1 MNVSRT
7 RLDSLTGLRFIAAI
21 LVVLYHASVTLVPE
35 MYPLVSMGQTG
46 VTFFF
51 LLSGFVLTWSM
62 NPSTS
67 KRQFYWRRFARIWPL
82 HALTALAAVVLVFAT
97 QGDQSVPQLLASLLL
112 VQGWLG
118 DKQWVYAY
126 NGVSWSLSCEAF
138 FYAVFPFLAVRL
150 SRLEPGKLFRISA
163 AVFIAAVS
171 LISVLLTFLPGFDWG
186 ALFYTFPAFRVAEFI
201 VGVCLA
207 IAMRK
212 GWRPRFGVGVGA
224 AAAIGSFLILEVVDG
239 IAPWHTAGPLAGA
252 LCIPGFALLIAAYAE
267 RDRNGGRPT
276 FASAPAM
283 VKLGEWSFALYLVH
297 ELVLR
302 TALELGPENLAQ
314 RAAFAAVGI
323 AVSIPLAGAAY
334 TFFERPVEAR
344 LRNRGSGGGPV
355 ADTRP
360 AEETPISTEPESE
373 RTPIGASAR
382 G

>member
-1 MNVSRT
+1 M
-7 RLDSLTGLRFIAAI
+7 
-21 LVVLYHASVTLVPE
+21 LVVLYHAAVTLVPE
-35 MYPLVSMGQTG
+35 VYPLVSMGQTG

-51 LLSGFVLTWSM
+51 MLSGFVLAWSM
-62 NPSTS
+62 KPDTP

-82 HALTALAAVVLVFAT
+82 HALSASAAVVLALAT
-97 QGDQSVPQLLASLLL
+97 QGDQSLPRLLASLLL
-112 VQGWLG
+112 VQAWLG
-118 DKQWVYAY
+118 DQHWVYAY

-138 FYAVFPFLAVRL
+138 FYSVFPFLAVRL
-150 SRLEPGKLFRISA
+150 SRLEPGKLFRVSA
-163 AVFIAAVS
+163 AVFAAAVS
-171 LISVLLTFLPGFDWG
+171 LVSVLLAFAPGFDWG
-186 ALFYTFPAFRVAEFI
+186 ALFYTFPAFRIAEFI

-212 GWRPRFGVGVGA
+212 GWKPRFGVGVGA

-252 LCIPGFALLIAAYAE
+252 LCIPGFALLISAYAD
-267 RDRNGGRPT
+267 RDRCGGRPT

-302 TALELGPENLAQ
+302 TALELGPETLAE
-314 RAAFAAVGI
+314 RVTAAVVGI
-323 AVSIPLAGAAY
+323 AISIPLAGAAY

-355 ADTRP
+355 ADTREP
-360 AEETPISTEPESE
+360 ESTPTSTEPQVE
-373 RTPIGASAR
+373 RTPTGASAR

>member
-1 MNVSRT
+1 M
-7 RLDSLTGLRFIAAI
+7 
-21 LVVLYHASVTLVPE
+21 VLYHASVTLVPE

-51 LLSGFVLTWSM
+51 LLSGFVLAWSM
-62 NPSTS
+62 NPQTT
-67 KRQFYWRRFARIWPL
+67 KQQFYWRRFARIWPL

-118 DKQWVYAY
+118 DQQWVYAY

-150 SRLEPGKLFRISA
+150 ARLEPGNLFRVSA
-163 AVFIAAVS
+163 TVFVVAVS
-171 LISVLLTFLPGFDWG
+171 FISVLLALVPGFDWG
-186 ALFYTFPAFRVAEFI
+186 ALFYTFPAFRIAEFI

-212 GWRPRFGVGVGA
+212 GWKPRFGIGVGA
-224 AAAIGSFLILEVVDG
+224 AAAIGSFFILEVVDG
-239 IAPWHTAGPLAGA
+239 IAPWHTAGQLAGA
-252 LCIPGFALLIAAYAE
+252 LCIPGFALLIAAYAD
-267 RDRNGGRPT
+267 RDRCGGRPT
-276 FASAPAM
+276 FASSPAI

-302 TALELGPENLAQ
+302 TALELGPESLAQ

-323 AVSIPLAGAAY
+323 AISIPLAGAAY
-334 TFFERPVEAR
+334 TFFERPIEAR
-344 LRNRGSGGGPV
+344 LRNGSSRGGPV
-355 ADTRP
+355 ADTRRP
-360 AEETPISTEPESE
+360 EETPIFTEPQAEPATS
-373 RTPIGASAR
+373 GASAR

>member
-7 RLDSLTGLRFIAAI
+7 RLDSLTGLRFIAAM

-51 LLSGFVLTWSM
+51 LLSGFVLAWSM
-62 NPSTS
+62 KPGTS

-97 QGDQSVPQLLASLLL
+97 QGGQSVPQLLASLLL

-118 DKQWVYAY
+118 DKEWVYSY

-150 SRLEPGKLFRISA
+150 SGLDAGKLFRIGA
-163 AVFIAAVS
+163 AVFFAAVA
-171 LISVLLTFLPGFDWG
+171 LVSVLLGFLPGFDWG

-207 IAMRK
+207 IAMRN
-212 GWRPRFGVGVGA
+212 GWKPRFGVGTGA
-224 AAAIGSFLILEVVDG
+224 AAAIGSVLILEVVDG
-239 IAPWHTAGPLAGA
+239 VAPWHTAGPLAGA
-252 LCIPGFALLIAAYAE
+252 LCIPGFALLIAAYAD
-267 RDRNGGRPT
+267 RDRCGGRPT
-276 FASAPAM
+276 FASSSAM

-302 TALELGPENLAQ
+302 TALELGPVSLAE
-314 RAAFAAVGI
+314 RVVFAVVGI

-344 LRNRGSGGGPV
+344 LRNRASGGGPV
-355 ADTRP
+355 ADTQQ
-360 AEETPISTEPESE
+360 AEKTLV
-373 RTPIGASAR
+373 GQ
-382 G
+382 

>member
-35 MYPLVSMGQTG
+35 VYPLVSMGQTG

-51 LLSGFVLTWSM
+51 LLSGFVLAWSM

-150 SRLEPGKLFRISA
+150 SRLEAGKLFRISA
-163 AVFIAAVS
+163 TVFVAAVA
-171 LISVLLTFLPGFDWG
+171 LISVLLAVIPGFDWG
-186 ALFYTFPAFRVAEFI
+186 ALFYTFPAFRIAEFV

-212 GWRPRFGVGVGA
+212 GWKPRFGVGVGA

-239 IAPWHTAGPLAGA
+239 IAPWHTTGPLAGA
-252 LCIPGFALLIAAYAE
+252 LCIPGFALLIASYAE
-267 RDRNGGRPT
+267 RDRSGGRPT
-276 FASAPAM
+276 FASTPAM

-314 RAAFAAVGI
+314 RAVFAVLGVAI
-323 AVSIPLAGAAY
+323 SIPLAGAAY

-360 AEETPISTEPESE
+360 AEETPASTEPEAE

>member
-7 RLDSLTGLRFIAAI
+7 RLDSLTGLRFIAAM
-21 LVVLYHASVTLVPE
+21 LVVLYHAAVTLVPE

-51 LLSGFVLTWSM
+51 LLSGFVLAWSM
-62 NPSTS
+62 NPVTT

-82 HALTALAAVVLVFAT
+82 HALTALAAVVLALAT
-97 QGDQSVPQLLASLLL
+97 QGDQSLPRFIASLLL

-118 DKQWVYAY
+118 DQQWVYAY

-150 SRLEPGKLFRISA
+150 SRLDMGKLFRVSA
-163 AVFIAAVS
+163 MVFVFAAA
-171 LISVLLTFLPGFDWG
+171 LLSVLLAVLPGFDWG
-186 ALFYTFPAFRVAEFI
+186 ALFYTFPAFRAAEFI

-207 IAMRK
+207 IAMRN
-212 GWRPRFGVGVGA
+212 GWKPRFGVGVGA
-224 AAAIGSFLILEVVDG
+224 AAAIGSFLTLEIVDG

-252 LCIPGFALLIAAYAE
+252 LCIPGFALLIAAYAD
-267 RDRNGGRPT
+267 RDRCGGRPT
-276 FASAPAM
+276 FASAPVM

-302 TALELGPENLAQ
+302 TALELGPVSLAE
-314 RAAFAAVGI
+314 RVMFGVVGI

-334 TFFERPVEAR
+334 TFFERPVEAK
-344 LRNRGSGGGPV
+344 LRNSGSGGSPV
-355 ADTRP
+355 ADT
-360 AEETPISTEPESE
+360 SEPEKVL
-373 RTPIGASAR
+373 AAK
-382 G
+382 

>member
-7 RLDSLTGLRFIAAI
+7 RLDSLTGLRFIAAM

-51 LLSGFVLTWSM
+51 LLSGFVLAWSM
-62 NPSTS
+62 KPGTS

-97 QGDQSVPQLLASLLL
+97 HGDQSVPQLLASLLL

-150 SRLEPGKLFRISA
+150 SGLDGGKLFRVGA
-163 AVFIAAVS
+163 AVFAAAVA
-171 LISVLLTFLPGFDWG
+171 LVSVLLAVVPGFDWG

-207 IAMRK
+207 VAMRK
-212 GWRPRFGVGVGA
+212 GWKPRFGVGAGA
-224 AAAIGSFLILEVVDG
+224 AAALGSVLILEVVDG

-252 LCIPGFALLIAAYAE
+252 LCIPGFALLIVAYADH
-267 RDRNGGRPT
+267 DRCGGRPS
-276 FASAPAM
+276 FASSPAM

-302 TALELGPENLAQ
+302 TALELDPAGLAE
-314 RAAFAAVGI
+314 RVLFAVVGI

-344 LRNRGSGGGPV
+344 LRNRGSRSRPLE
-355 ADTRP
+355 DTP
-360 AEETPISTEPESE
+360 DPEKVLA
-373 RTPIGASAR
+373 GK
-382 G
+382 

>member
-51 LLSGFVLTWSM
+51 MLSGFVLAWSM
-62 NPSTS
+62 NPGTS
-67 KRQFYWRRFARIWPL
+67 RRQFYWRRFARIWPL
-82 HALTALAAVVLVFAT
+82 HALTALAAVVLALAT
-97 QGDQSVPQLLASLLL
+97 QGDQSFPRFLASLLL

-118 DKQWVYAY
+118 DQQWVYAY

-138 FYAVFPFLAVRL
+138 FYAVFPFLAVWL
-150 SRLEPGKLFRISA
+150 SRLEPGKLFRVGATAFAA
-163 AVFIAAVS
+163 AVAS
-171 LISVLLTFLPGFDWG
+171 ISVLLALVPGFDWG
-186 ALFYTFPAFRVAEFI
+186 ALFYTFPAFRIAEFI

-207 IAMRK
+207 IAMQK
-212 GWRPRFGVGVGA
+212 GWKPRFGVGTGTT
-224 AAAIGSFLILEVVDG
+224 AAIGSFLILEIVDG
-239 IAPWHTAGPLAGA
+239 IASWHTAGPLAGA
-252 LCIPGFALLIAAYAE
+252 LCIPGFALLIAAYAD
-267 RDRNGGRPT
+267 RDRCGGRPT
-276 FASAPAM
+276 FVSAPAM

-302 TALELGPENLAQ
+302 TVLELGPETLTA
-314 RAAFAAVGI
+314 RAVFAVVGI

-334 TFFERPVEAR
+334 TFFERPIESR
-344 LRNRGSGGGPV
+344 LRNMGAKGGPV
-355 ADTRP
+355 ADTHQP
-360 AEETPISTEPESE
+360 EETGTVAEPKPE
-373 RTPIGASAR
+373 PAVIGASAR

>member
-1 MNVSRT
+1 M
-7 RLDSLTGLRFIAAI
+7 

-51 LLSGFVLTWSM
+51 LLSGFVLAWSM
-62 NPSTS
+62 NPSTT

-82 HALTALAAVVLVFAT
+82 HALTTLAAVVLAVAA
-97 QGDQSVPQLLASLLL
+97 QGDQSVPRLIASLLL

-118 DKQWVYAY
+118 DQQWVYAY

-138 FYAVFPFLAVRL
+138 FYAVFPFLAVWL
-150 SRLEPGKLFRISA
+150 SRLEPGRLFRVAA
-163 AVFIAAVS
+163 AVFASAVT
-171 LISVLLTFLPGFDWG
+171 LISVLLAFLPWFDWG
-186 ALFYTFPAFRVAEFI
+186 ALFYTFPAFRIAEFI

-212 GWRPRFGVGVGA
+212 GWKPRFGVGVGA
-224 AAAIGSFLILEVVDG
+224 AAAIGSFLILEIVDG

-252 LCIPGFALLIAAYAE
+252 LCIPGFALLISAYAD
-267 RDRNGGRPT
+267 RDRCGGRPT

-302 TALELGPENLAQ
+302 TALELGPETLTA
-314 RAAFAAVGI
+314 RAVFAVVGI

-334 TFFERPVEAR
+334 TFFERPIEAR
-344 LRNRGSGGGPV
+344 LRNRGSKDGPV

-360 AEETPISTEPESE
+360 AEEPDTVAEPQPEPA
-373 RTPIGASAR
+373 TTGASAR